1 MRTYL
6 IHRTIP
12 GAGQMD
18 AASLAGISAAS
29 NTALAPLTP
38 HVQWVQSYVVDDA
51 IVCVYRADDPEGI
64 REHARCGGFPVDSID
79 EVRAVID
86 PTTAGVAS

>member
-18 AASLAGISAAS
+18 DVALASISAAS
-29 NTALAPLTP
+29 NEALAPLAP
-38 HVQWVQSYVVDDA
+38 HVQWVHSYVVDDA
-51 IVCVYRADDPEGI
+51 IVCVYRAAGPEGI
-64 REHARCGGFPVDSID
+64 REHARCGGFPVDTID
-79 EVRAVID
+79 VVRAVID
-86 PTTAGVAS
+86 PTTAERAS

>member
-18 AASLAGISAAS
+18 AESLAVISDAS
-29 NTALAPLTP
+29 NQALAPLSP
-38 HVQWVQSYVVDDA
+38 EVQWVHSYVVDDA
-51 IVCVYRADDPEGI
+51 IVCVYRAEDPEGI
-64 REHARCGGFPVDSID
+64 RAHARRGGFPVDTID
-79 EVRAVID
+79 IVRAVID
-86 PTTAGVAS
+86 PTTAELAS